1 MEADSPE
8 CTASE
13 HSRRMPSPF
22 PPMHSDTCS
31 WGASMHGTF
40 SARSDHLRPETW
52 PAAAS
57 KPTSWA
63 PPSRSL
69 SQAFGQDST
78 QDEVFEYAA
87 KPIIDAVLDGYNGES
102 ER

>member
-1 MEADSPE
+1 MG
-8 CTASE
+8 
-13 HSRRMPSPF
+13 R
-22 PPMHSDTCS
+22 
-31 WGASMHGTF
+31 F
-40 SARSDHLRPETW
+40 SATSGHVRLGTW
-52 PAAAS
+52 PVPPYRYQS
-57 KPTSWA
+57 RPPG

-102 ER
+102 ARGSACHYILML